1 MTTRDCSEKA
11 ANRAEGLGVPQA
23 LPYQTETCEF
33 FAKFPGIY
41 VLLSILTVRLWSKE
55 NPPML
60 KGTRHTEAARLK
72 QSLAAWGEH
81 NPFFGRNHS
90 PDSIM
95 KFKRAAK
102 RLWKSPTYRKRVV
115 EGQRRTIV
123 RNKSLKRSSL

>member
-1 MTTRDCSEKA
+1 
-11 ANRAEGLGVPQA
+11 
-23 LPYQTETCEF
+23 
-33 FAKFPGIY
+33 
-41 VLLSILTVRLWSKE
+41 
-55 NPPML
+55 ML